1 MLMSAKK
8 KKNTTNTLKT
18 TKMIKGPDY
27 LQLDMIKILATMLN
41 LSFNVCI
48 VRKRRPLA
56 SRDDG
61 GQLSVAVTR

>member
-1 MLMSAKK
+1 M
-8 KKNTTNTLKT
+8 LKT

-27 LQLDMIKILATMLN
+27 LQLDMIKILLN

-48 VRKRRPLA
+48 VRKWRPLA

>member
-1 MLMSAKK
+1 MSAKK
-8 KKNTTNTLKT
+8 THYQHAENNKDD
-18 TKMIKGPDY
+18 KGPDY

-48 VRKRRPLA
+48 VRKWRPPA
-56 SRDDG
+56 SRDDD